1 MTVVQFDS
9 ASKRY
14 GREIAA
20 DSVTLTLP
28 ANRTTAVIGPS
39 GGGKSTLLQ
48 MINGM
53 VRPDAG
59 AVRVFDAPIDYG
71 ELPVLRRRIGYA
83 VQGSGL
89 FPHWNVA
96 RNISILAEMAG
107 WDEGRIRTRV
117 RELMALVELP
127 AHYETRHPHE
137 LSGGEM
143 QRVGLCRA
151 MMLDPPLFLLDEP
164 FGALDPLTR
173 NEVHCEFERIREA
186 GRRTIVFVT
195 HDLHEAQK
203 LADEI
208 VVVNEGRVE
217 QQAETASILANPAN
231 EFVAGFFR
239 AHQESR

>member
-1 MTVVQFDS
+1 MSVVRFDS
-9 ASKRY
+9 VSRRY

-20 DSVTLTLP
+20 DSVSLAIP
-28 ANRTTAVIGPS
+28 ANRTTAIIGPS

-53 VRPDAG
+53 VRPDTGSVHVFG
-59 AVRVFDAPIDYG
+59 APVDY
-71 ELPVLRRRIGYA
+71 EHLPALRRKIGYA

-89 FPHWNVA
+89 FPHWNVG
-96 RNISILAEMAG
+96 RNISILAEMEG
-107 WDEGRIRTRV
+107 WDEAKRSERV

-127 AHYETRHPHE
+127 AHYATRHPHE

-173 NEVHCEFERIREA
+173 AEVHREFERIREA
-186 GRRTIVFVT
+186 GKRTIVLVT
-195 HDLHEAQK
+195 HDLHEAQR
-203 LADEI
+203 LADEMI
-208 VVVNEGRVE
+208 VVNEGRIE
-217 QQAETASILANPAN
+217 QQSETETILANPAN
-231 EFVAGFFR
+231 EFVTDFFR
-239 AHQESR
+239 AYQESR

>member
-1 MTVVQFDS
+1 MSVVQFDS
-9 ASKRY
+9 VSKRY

-20 DSVTLTLP
+20 ESVSLSIP
-28 ANRTTAVIGPS
+28 ANRTTAIIGPS
-39 GGGKSTLLQ
+39 GSGKSTLLQ

-59 AVRVFDAPIDYG
+59 SVRVFDAPVDYG
-71 ELPVLRRRIGYA
+71 ELPQLRRKIGYA
-83 VQGSGL
+83 VQGIGL

-96 RNISILAEMAG
+96 RNIAILAEMNG
-107 WDEGRIRTRV
+107 WDGARRSARV

-127 AHYETRHPHE
+127 EHYETRHPHE

-173 NEVHCEFERIREA
+173 GEVHREFERIREA
-186 GRRTIVFVT
+186 GRRTIVLVT

-217 QQAETASILANPAN
+217 QQAETQTILAQPAN
-231 EFVAGFFR
+231 DFVAGFFR
-239 AHQESR
+239 AYEESR